1 MRYAI
6 FGALILGLE
15 LLGASIAS
23 AAMPAN
29 GNAVVKADSS
39 RDVIQVWGG
48 CGGIRATRMAPSLS
62 QGCCGWSHLA
72 QPRASTAE

>member
-6 FGALILGLE
+6 LGLLIFGLE
-15 LLGASIAS
+15 FLGPSIAS

-29 GNAVVKADSS
+29 GNAAVTAVSS

-48 CGGIRATRMAPSLS
+48 CGGKRHFNKKT
-62 QGCCGWSHLA
+62 GKC
-72 QPRASTAE
+72 EDY

>member
-6 FGALILGLE
+6 FGALILSLE
-15 LLGASIAS
+15 LLAVSVAS

-29 GNAVVKADSS
+29 RSAVVKADSS

-48 CGGIRATRMAPSLS
+48 CGGKRHFNKATRK
-62 QGCCGWSHLA
+62 C
-72 QPRASTAE
+72 EDY